1 MFPPGTHKLVSAL
14 LRTTH
19 RIGFGKKK
27 ENELWER
34 YVKIPQKVRDFTEI
48 WDIAISQGI

>member
-27 ENELWER
+27 KTSYGKDML
-34 YVKIPQKVRDFTEI
+34 KSLKK
-48 WDIAISQGI
+48 